1 MKSLKILF
9 VLNFLLLLSFMSFS
23 GEPDKEMATLTIE
36 VSHLRNSTGRVQ
48 CLLYNTEGSIPDEEF
63 EKYYRIT
70 QEKITNNACQITFKN
85 LPKGSYAVTVLHDEN
100 SNGKIDKRFFLPL
113 EGIGFSNYQSLGIS
127 NQPSFEKA
135 SFELKSDALI
145 QVKVIYF

>member
-1 MKSLKILF
+1 MKSLKPLF
-9 VLNFLLLLSFMSFS
+9 ALSFLFLLTCVSRA

-36 VSHLRNSTGRVQ
+36 VSQLRNSSGRVQ
-48 CLLYNTEGSIPDEEF
+48 CLLYNAEGSIPDEKF

-70 QEKITNNACQITFKN
+70 HEKITNNACQITFKN

-100 SNGKIDKRFFLPL
+100 SNGKIDKRFLLPL

-127 NQPSFEKA
+127 NRPSFGKA

-145 QVKVIYF
+145 RVKVIYF